1 MPIDWNETKTG
12 WLRWNDSLQARMM
25 LATGLVLVISIS
37 IFSFINYLQTRNQA
51 VSQAENRL
59 AVVSEQLAQNFGQ
72 AANRLVDRSRAQ
84 SRDSIWTAWISSPQ
98 NMLAKQQVMQAIS
111 EQRDASEWPV
121 TLLADKNLAPISIIG
136 DSSAFWA
143 NRWSTAPLRAMLED
157 MKAGIGEWISRD
169 SSLYYPVVVV
179 LSSANGSAARYLIR
193 WRQQVTSEEAIAQFA
208 ALLGTGISFQ
218 VGNADGRWWTDLRQV
233 EKVDKQTATR
243 ELAIQR
249 EVPYTTWQMRISIDR
264 QTIIQKVL
272 GNTYWLLAGGL
283 ILMILGVFAA
293 GWIGRKITEPLYQL
307 QAAAETAAAGDYDI
321 VVPTNRSDE
330 IGRLGRSFENLLIK
344 VRDQHRLQEEQVTL
358 RTAQLEEKILELQ
371 ASEERFRG
379 LLESAPDATIIVD
392 QQGRILIINR
402 QAETL
407 FGYTREELLNASV
420 EQLIPAAQRRTH
432 ESHRAGY
439 FADPKVRAMGVG
451 LELYALRRNGSSFP
465 VEISLSPMRT
475 PTGMLVT
482 AAVRD
487 ISERK
492 RIEESIRQVNKE
504 LESFTYSVSHD
515 LRAPLRII
523 DGYADI
529 LLEDYSSQLNSEGV
543 RVLGT
548 IKRNARRMG
557 QLIDDLLNMSRLGRR
572 ELEKSL
578 VDMNRMVNRV
588 INETKPRES
597 ACVVHV
603 DQLEPGHCD
612 ESLIEQVWINL
623 LSNAFKYSSQTETP
637 TVSITCQTTPSE
649 VIYSVSDNGVGFDMK
664 YADKLFGVF
673 QRLHKVTEFEG
684 TGIGLALAQ
693 RIVNRHGGRIWADA
707 SPGIGAT
714 FRFSLPLRHTANQ
727 KK

>member
-37 IFSFINYLQTRNQA
+37 VFSFINYLQTRNQA
-51 VSQAENRL
+51 VRQAENRL

-72 AANRLVDRSRAQ
+72 AANRLIDRSRTQ
-84 SRDSIWTAWISSPQ
+84 SQDSIWTSWIDAPS
-98 NMLAKQQVMQAIS
+98 NTYLKQQVSREISKQA
-111 EQRDASEWPV
+111 DATEWPV
-121 TLLADKNLAPISIIG
+121 TLLADENLAPISMIG
-136 DSSAFWA
+136 DSSAHWA
-143 NRWSTAPLRAMLED
+143 NRWSTAPLRAMLEE

-169 SSLYYPVVVV
+169 SSLFYPVVVV
-179 LSSANGSAARYLIR
+179 LPNSNGRAARYLVR
-193 WRQQVTSEEAIAQFA
+193 WRRQVTSQEAIAQFA
-208 ALLGTGISFQ
+208 ALLGTGVSFQ
-218 VGNADGRWWTDLRQV
+218 VGNTDGRWWTDLRRV
-233 EKVDKQTATR
+233 ETVDQQNSNR

-249 EVPYTTWQMRISIDR
+249 KVPYTTWQMRISINR
-264 QTIIQKVL
+264 QTILQKVL
-272 GNTYWLLAGGL
+272 SNTYWLLAGGL
-283 ILMILGVFAA
+283 LVMVFGVFAA
-293 GWIGRKITEPLYQL
+293 GWIGRKITEPLHQL
-307 QAAAETAAAGDYDI
+307 QAAAERAAAGDYDI

-330 IGRLGRSFENLLIK
+330 IGQLGKSFENLLVK
-344 VRDQHRLQEEQVTL
+344 VRDQQRLQEEQVAL
-358 RTAQLEEKILELQ
+358 RTAQLEEKMLELKV
-371 ASEERFRG
+371 SEERFRG

-402 QAETL
+402 QAEVL

-420 EQLIPAAQRRTH
+420 EQLIPAAQRSTH
-432 ESHRAGY
+432 ESHRASY
-439 FADPKVRAMGVG
+439 FADPKVRSMGLG

-465 VEISLSPMRT
+465 VEISLSPMKT

-492 RIEESIRQVNKE
+492 SIEESIRQVNKE

-548 IKRNARRMG
+548 IKSNARRMG

-572 ELEKSL
+572 ELEKSV

-588 INETKPRES
+588 INELKPGETN
-597 ACVVHV
+597 CVVQI
-603 DQLEPGHCD
+603 DPLEPARCD

-623 LSNAFKYSSQTETP
+623 LSNAFKYSSHAETP
-637 TVSITCQTTPSE
+637 TVSITCQTTPGE
-649 VIYSVSDNGVGFDMK
+649 VIYSVADNGVGFDMK
-664 YADKLFGVF
+664 YSDKLFGVF

-707 SPGIGAT
+707 SPGKGAT
-714 FRFSLPLRHTANQ
+714 FWFSLPLRHTVNQ

>member
-37 IFSFINYLQTRNQA
+37 VFSFINYFQARNQA

-72 AANRLVDRSRAQ
+72 AADRLIDRTRIQ
-84 SRDSIWTAWISSPQ
+84 SRDSIWNNWINSPEHGP
-98 NMLAKQQVMQAIS
+98 AKQILTQEIANEKDS
-111 EQRDASEWPV
+111 SDWPV
-121 TLLADKNLAPISIIG
+121 TLLADDNLAPISIIG
-136 DSSAFWA
+136 DSSAHWA
-143 NRWSTAPLRAMLED
+143 NRWSTAALRAMLD
-157 MKAGIGEWISRD
+157 DTKAGIGEWISRD
-169 SSLYYPVVVV
+169 SSLYYPVVIV
-179 LSSANGSAARYLIR
+179 LPSGKGHAARYLVR
-193 WRQQVTSEEAIAQFA
+193 WRRQVTSEQAIKQFA
-208 ALLGTGISFQ
+208 ALLGTGVSFQ
-218 VGNADGRWWTDLRQV
+218 VGNKDGRWWTDLRKV
-233 EKVDKQTATR
+233 ETVDERSATR

-249 EVPYTTWQMRISIDR
+249 EVPNTTWQMRISIDR
-264 QTIIQKVL
+264 QLIL
-272 GNTYWLLAGGL
+272 RNALLNTYWLLAGGVL
-283 ILMILGVFAA
+283 VLVIGTFLA
-293 GWIGRKITEPLYQL
+293 GWIGRKITQPLHQL
-307 QAAAETAAAGDYDI
+307 QAAAERAAAGDYDI

-330 IGRLGRSFENLLIK
+330 IGRLGKSFENLLVK
-344 VRDQHRLQEEQVTL
+344 VRDQQRLQEEQVAL

-402 QAETL
+402 QAEVL

-420 EQLIPAAQRRTH
+420 EQLIPAAQRSTH
-432 ESHRAGY
+432 ESHRASY
-439 FADPKVRAMGVG
+439 FADPKVRSMGVG
-451 LELYALRRNGSSFP
+451 LELFALRRNGSSFP

-492 RIEESIRQVNKE
+492 SIEESIRQVNKE

-529 LLEDYSSQLNSEGV
+529 LLEDYSSQLNSEGI

-548 IKRNARRMG
+548 IKSNARRMG

-572 ELEKSL
+572 ELEKSV

-588 INETKPRES
+588 INELKPRETN
-597 ACVVHV
+597 CVLRM
-603 DQLEPGHCD
+603 DPLEPARCD

-623 LSNAFKYSSQTETP
+623 LSNAFKYSSHAETP
-637 TVSITCQTTPSE
+637 IVSITCQTTPAE

-664 YADKLFGVF
+664 YSDKLFGVF

-707 SPGIGAT
+707 SPGKGAT
-714 FRFSLPLRHTANQ
+714 FWFSLPLRHTVNQ